1 MKIDLIKIEE
11 ISIVAGNLALEYRKK
26 GFGIRYKA
34 DGSPVTEADLTAD
47 ELIRQGLRYLYPDI
61 AAITEET
68 WDEEGDPKP
77 ETYWCVDPIDGTRG
91 FISGSDEFTIN
102 IGLIDQH
109 YPVLGVIYAPAL
121 AQIWTGG
128 YGKAWMREASIPH
141 PNMGLECMHP
151 PQALKTRSTPSNH
164 PDIVATKNSRNAKL
178 KKWIEGL
185 NAKSAIS
192 VGSSLKFCTIAE
204 GKADLYPRISPTM
217 EWDTAAGQAI
227 VEAAGG
233 CVLNPQGARFSYGKP
248 QRMNGHFAAMGVTA
262 ENAPL
267 NWLAPPNAPQND

>member
-1 MKIDLIKIEE
+1 MKIDLEKIEE
-11 ISIVAGNLALEYRKK
+11 IAIAAGNLAMHYRRE
-26 GFGIRYKA
+26 GLDIGTKA
-34 DGSPVTEADLTAD
+34 DGSPVTQADLAAD
-47 ELIRQGLRYLYPDI
+47 ELIRQKLLHLTPDI

-68 WDEEGDPKP
+68 WDEKDDPKP

-91 FISGSDEFTIN
+91 YINGSKEFTIN

-121 AQIWTGG
+121 GRIWTGG
-128 YGKAWMREASIPH
+128 YGKAGLREAGILQPLH
-141 PNMGLECMHP
+141 
-151 PQALKTRSTPSNH
+151 TRSTASNH
-164 PDIVATKNSRNAKL
+164 PDILTTKSRRNATL
-178 KKWIEGL
+178 TKWIEGL
-185 NAKSAIS
+185 DAKSAIN

-204 GKADLYPRISPTM
+204 GKADLYPRTSPTM

-248 QRMNGHFAAMGVTA
+248 QRLNGHFAAMGVAA
-262 ENAPL
+262 EDAPL
-267 NWLAPPNAPQND
+267 NWLAPQHD